1 MQAVSLFC
9 PNFAPTWKE
18 KFDDCVFLV
27 PFEQTEQ
34 FSIPVKCISNIH
46 ENVNFDHKKIS
57 TFF

>member
-1 MQAVSLFC
+1 MQAASLFF

-18 KFDDCVFLV
+18 KLDDCVFLV

-46 ENVNFDHKKIS
+46 ENVNFDHKK
-57 TFF
+57 